1 MAAEKRKSPGIQER
15 TNGDG
20 TVSYRAQI
28 RVRGFPHLSE
38 TFTRKTDAKKWIED
52 TKSAIRG
59 GTAISTEAGRT
70 TLREALER
78 YLREVTP
85 RKKGRLREEE
95 RAKVWMQNPIAL
107 RFLSQLRGA
116 DFSKYRDGRRA
127 EGRAENTI
135 RLELALIGH
144 LFEIA
149 RKEWGMEGL
158 RNPIRNISMPGGSN
172 KRERRVTPEEEE
184 AILRHLSGPYMAP
197 ITLLAIETA
206 MRRGELLALTWA
218 DLNLSTAVARLH
230 DTKNG
235 ESRAVPLSAR
245 AIAILKSLPRPLD
258 AGAVVFPLA
267 QDFVTRQFGQACENA
282 GVANLHFHDLR
293 HEAVSRI
300 CEKLPMHEAMRVT
313 GHKTPSMLMR
323 YYHPKAEDL
332 ARKLG

>member
-1 MAAEKRKSPGIQER
+1 MGSEKRKTPGIQER
-15 TNGDG
+15 TSGDG

-28 RVRGFPHLSE
+28 RMRGFPHLSE

-52 TKSAIRG
+52 TKAAIRG
-59 GTAISTEAGRT
+59 GTAVSTEAART

-78 YLREVTP
+78 YLREITP

-107 RFLSQLRGA
+107 RFLAQLRGL
-116 DFSKYRDGRRA
+116 DFSKYRDARRA
-127 EGRAENTI
+127 EGKAENTI
-135 RLELALIGH
+135 RLELALISH
-144 LFEIA
+144 LYEIA

-158 RNPIRNISMPGGSN
+158 RNPIRNISMPAGSN
-172 KRERRVTPEEEE
+172 KRERRVTADEE
-184 AILRHLSGPYMAP
+184 AAILKHLSGPYMAP
-197 ITLLAIETA
+197 IALLAIETA
-206 MRRGELLALTWA
+206 MRRGELLALTWG
-218 DLNLSTAVARLH
+218 DINLAAGVAKLR

-235 ESRAVPLSAR
+235 EARAVPLSSR
-245 AIAILKSLPRPLD
+245 AIAILKDMPRSLD
-258 AGAVVFPLA
+258 ATAAVFPIA
-267 QDFVTRQFGQACENA
+267 QDVVSREFGLACKAA
-282 GVANLHFHDLR
+282 GIENLHFHDLR

-313 GHKTPSMLMR
+313 GHKTPAMLMR